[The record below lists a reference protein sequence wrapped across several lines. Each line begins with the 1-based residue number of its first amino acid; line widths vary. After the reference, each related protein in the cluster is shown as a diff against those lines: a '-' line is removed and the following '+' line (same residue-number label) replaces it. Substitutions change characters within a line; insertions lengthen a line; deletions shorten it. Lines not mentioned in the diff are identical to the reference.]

1 MHGPVLTLLVITTLL
16 AFGGA
21 MLLPWSVTLPPAAHV
36 HLALAVGAMPLILA
50 AISHFIPVLTRGKPP
65 APAIS
70 FLPLLALAAGF
81 AAFYSFTGYHPA
93 FRHGAAALGFAAGA
107 TLAFWIWRRGK
118 TALGRPHPCLY
129 WYLAAVG
136 CLVLALLLVPLLD
149 LWPAGRLA
157 IKRLHLHLNTL
168 GFIGLTALGTLQ
180 VLLPTA
186 TGAKDAG
193 VTARLHADLKW
204 ALAGTLLTAVG
215 AAWFY
220 PLSWLGLTLWLR
232 VLWRTAA
239 AWAIFRPQV
248 LAWHGSPPALAA
260 ALLGFTLALA
270 AGLLHTGGYAVA
282 AGGAHLF
289 IIAFLFP
296 LVSGAASQLLPVW
309 LRPGRQ
315 TGWHAEIRRRLT
327 RWGGLRA
334 LLFLV
339 GGALSA
345 AGWISGLYLALAGLG
360 LFLLQLAGVMLTR
373 GRLDAES
380 GSPAK

>member
-16 AFGGA
+16 AFGSA
-21 MLLPWSVTLPPAAHV
+21 LLLPWSVALPPAAHV
-36 HLALAVGAMPLILA
+36 HLALAVGAMHLILVA
-50 AISHFIPVLTRGKPP
+50 MSHFIPVLTRGKPP

-70 FLPLLALAAGF
+70 SLPLLMLAAGF
-81 AAFYSFTGYHPA
+81 AAFYSFIGYHPA

-107 TLAFWIWRRGK
+107 LFAFWAWRRGK

-157 IKRLHLHLNTL
+157 LKRLHLHLNTL

-186 TGAKDAG
+186 TGAKDTG
-193 VTARLHADLKW
+193 VAARLHADLKW

-220 PLSWLGLTLWLR
+220 PLSWLGLALWLR
-232 VLWRTAA
+232 VVWRTAA
-239 AWAIFRPQV
+239 AWAIFRPQI

-260 ALLGFTLALA
+260 ALLGFTLALT

-315 TGWHAEIRRRLT
+315 TGWHAEIRRR
-327 RWGGLRA
+327 RRGIAEIEAGIVSQRQRA
-334 LLFLV
+334 
-339 GGALSA
+339 AS
-345 AGWISGLYLALAGLG
+345 
-360 LFLLQLAGVMLTR
+360 
-373 GRLDAES
+373 
-380 GSPAK
+380 